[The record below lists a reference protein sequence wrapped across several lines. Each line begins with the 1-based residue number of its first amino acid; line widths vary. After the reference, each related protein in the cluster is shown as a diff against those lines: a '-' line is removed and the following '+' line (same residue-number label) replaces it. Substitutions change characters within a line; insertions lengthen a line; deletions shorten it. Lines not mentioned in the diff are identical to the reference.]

1 MPGSATAKRY
11 AQAAFDLAQ
20 QRDQLDQW
28 AADLLVVTTALQD
41 EEFRLFLDHAKV
53 PLARKVSAV
62 QEAFQGTEPMVL
74 NLVSLLVSGNLVEL
88 APQVETWYQH
98 LLNQRRGRQDVEVRS
113 AVELEEPEKQ
123 RVSQFVTRLIEKEV
137 VLHTQV
143 DPEILG
149 GLVIRI
155 GDRLIDGSTRSRLA
169 GLGRQLQRDSAGAG
183 V

>member
-11 AQAAFDLAQ
+11 AQAAFDLAE
-20 QRDQLDQW
+20 QRGQLDQW
-28 AADLLVVTTALQD
+28 AADLQVITTALQD

-53 PLARKVSAV
+53 PLARKVRTL
-62 QEAFQGTEPMVL
+62 QEAFQGTEPMVQ
-74 NLVSLLVSGNLVEL
+74 NLVSLLVSRNLVEL

-98 LLNQRRGRQDVEVRS
+98 LLNQHRGRQDVEVWS
-113 AVELEEPEKQ
+113 AVELEEPERQ

-169 GLGRQLQRDSAGAG
+169 GLGKQLQRDSVGAG